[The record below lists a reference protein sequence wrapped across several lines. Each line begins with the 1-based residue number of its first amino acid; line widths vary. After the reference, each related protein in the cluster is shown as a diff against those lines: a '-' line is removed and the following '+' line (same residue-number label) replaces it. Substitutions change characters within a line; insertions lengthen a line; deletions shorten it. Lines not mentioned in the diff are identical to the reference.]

1 MQNDKSCKCL
11 ISGDSLTYAYLP
23 NEAHEDRRL
32 PEEERYTSV
41 LEKAFPEV
49 QISVFSKIGRTIPY
63 LPFEWADFKEA
74 CVGMTK
80 EDFLILFLGANDY
93 LSFGRPDSSRV
104 VAHLREFFQDFEKEG
119 IPFQKNHILYICPPT
134 LDFRGDRSYEAFT
147 TLDGSFNAALTVA
160 CTDMGI
166 SSFDAGSLPL
176 PHFPDGVHI
185 LGSAQNCLGEKLS
198 AYLKETAFFHRI

>member
-1 MQNDKSCKCL
+1 MQNDGSCKCL
-11 ISGDSLTYAYLP
+11 IYGDSLTYAYLP

-41 LEKAFPEV
+41 LEKTFSEV
-49 QISVFSKIGRTIPY
+49 RFSVFSKVGRTIPY

-74 CVGMTK
+74 CAGMK
-80 EDFLILFLGANDY
+80 EEDFLIFFLGVNDY

-104 VAHLREFFQDFEKEG
+104 VAHLREFFQDFHKEG
-119 IPFQKNHILYICPPT
+119 ILFQNSHILYICPPT

-147 TLDGSFNAALTVA
+147 TLDGRLNAALTAA

-185 LGSAQNCLGEKLS
+185 TGNAQRCLGEKLS
-198 AYLKETAFFHRI
+198 AYLKEIAFFRCI

>member
-11 ISGDSLTYAYLP
+11 IYGDSLTYAYLP

-49 QISVFSKIGRTIPY
+49 QISVFSKVGRTIPY

-80 EDFLILFLGANDY
+80 EDFLILFLGVNDY
-93 LSFGRPDSSRV
+93 LSFGPPDSSRV

-147 TLDGSFNAALTVA
+147 TLDGSFNAALTAA

-198 AYLKETAFFHRI
+198 VYLKETAFFHRI

>member
-11 ISGDSLTYAYLP
+11 IYGDSLTYAYLP
-23 NEAHEDRRL
+23 NEGHEDRRL

-49 QISVFSKIGRTIPY
+49 QISVFSKVGRTIPY

-80 EDFLILFLGANDY
+80 EDFLILFLGVNDY

-104 VAHLREFFQDFEKEG
+104 VAHLREFFQDFKKTIFFISARLLWIFGE
-119 IPFQKNHILYICPPT
+119 
-134 LDFRGDRSYEAFT
+134 
-147 TLDGSFNAALTVA
+147 
-160 CTDMGI
+160 TDPM
-166 SSFDAGSLPL
+166 
-176 PHFPDGVHI
+176 
-185 LGSAQNCLGEKLS
+185 KLLRRWMEVS
-198 AYLKETAFFHRI
+198 MRL

>member
-1 MQNDKSCKCL
+1 MQNDGSCKCL
-11 ISGDSLTYAYLP
+11 IYGDSLTYAYLP

-41 LEKAFPEV
+41 LEKTFSEV
-49 QISVFSKIGRTIPY
+49 RFSVFSKVGRTIPY

-74 CVGMTK
+74 CAGMK
-80 EDFLILFLGANDY
+80 EEDFLIFFLGVNDY

-119 IPFQKNHILYICPPT
+119 ILFQNSHILYICPPT

-147 TLDGSFNAALTVA
+147 TLDGSFNAALTAA
-160 CTDMGI
+160 CTDIGI

-185 LGSAQNCLGEKLS
+185 TGNAQRCLGEKLS
-198 AYLKETAFFHRI
+198 AYLKEIAFFHCI

>member
-1 MQNDKSCKCL
+1 MQNDGSCKCL
-11 ISGDSLTYAYLP
+11 IYGDSLTYAYLP
-23 NEAHEDRRL
+23 NEAHEDKRL
-32 PEEERYTSV
+32 PEEERYTSI
-41 LEKAFPEV
+41 LEKTFSEV
-49 QISVFSKIGRTIPY
+49 RFSVFSKVGRTIPY

-74 CVGMTK
+74 CAGMK
-80 EDFLILFLGANDY
+80 EEDFLIFFLGVNDY

-119 IPFQKNHILYICPPT
+119 ILFQNSHILYICPPT
-134 LDFRGDRSYEAFT
+134 LDFRGERSYEAFT
-147 TLDGSFNAALTVA
+147 TLDGRLNAALTAA

-185 LGSAQNCLGEKLS
+185 TGNAQRCLGEKLS
-198 AYLKETAFFHRI
+198 AYLKEIAFFRCI

>member
-11 ISGDSLTYAYLP
+11 IYGDSLTYAYLP

-41 LEKAFPEV
+41 LEKTFSEV
-49 QISVFSKIGRTIPY
+49 RFSVFSKVGRTIPY

-74 CVGMTK
+74 CAGMK
-80 EDFLILFLGANDY
+80 EEDFLIFFLGVNDY

-119 IPFQKNHILYICPPT
+119 ILFQNSHILYICPPT

-147 TLDGSFNAALTVA
+147 TLDGRLNAALTAA

-185 LGSAQNCLGEKLS
+185 TGNAQRCLGEKLS
-198 AYLKETAFFHRI
+198 AYLKEIAFFHCI

>member
-11 ISGDSLTYAYLP
+11 IYGDSLTYAYLP

-41 LEKAFPEV
+41 LEKTFSEV
-49 QISVFSKIGRTIPY
+49 RFSVFSKVGRTIPY

-74 CVGMTK
+74 CAGMK
-80 EDFLILFLGANDY
+80 EEDFLIFFLGVNDY

-198 AYLKETAFFHRI
+198 AYLKETAFFHRN

>member
-11 ISGDSLTYAYLP
+11 IYGDSLTYAYLP

-49 QISVFSKIGRTIPY
+49 QISVFSKVGRTIPY

-74 CVGMTK
+74 CVGMK
-80 EDFLILFLGANDY
+80 EEDFLIFFLGVNDY

-198 AYLKETAFFHRI
+198 VYLKETAFFHRI

>member
-11 ISGDSLTYAYLP
+11 IYGDSLTYAYLP

-32 PEEERYTSV
+32 PEGERYTSV

-49 QISVFSKIGRTIPY
+49 QISVFSKVGRTIPY

-74 CVGMTK
+74 CVGMK
-80 EDFLILFLGANDY
+80 EEDFLIFFLGVNDY

-147 TLDGSFNAALTVA
+147 TLDGSFNAALTAA

-198 AYLKETAFFHRI
+198 VYLKETAFFHRI

>member
-11 ISGDSLTYAYLP
+11 IYGDSLTYAYLP
-23 NEAHEDRRL
+23 NETHEDRRL

-49 QISVFSKIGRTIPY
+49 QISVFSKVGRTIPY

-80 EDFLILFLGANDY
+80 EDFLILFLGVNDY

-147 TLDGSFNAALTVA
+147 TLDGSFNAALTAA

>member
-1 MQNDKSCKCL
+1 MQNDGSCKCL
-11 ISGDSLTYAYLP
+11 IYGDSLTYAYLP

-41 LEKAFPEV
+41 LEKTFSEV
-49 QISVFSKIGRTIPY
+49 RFSVFSKVGRTIPY

-74 CVGMTK
+74 CAGMK
-80 EDFLILFLGANDY
+80 EEDFLIFFLGVNDY

-147 TLDGSFNAALTVA
+147 TLDGSFNAALTAA

>member
-1 MQNDKSCKCL
+1 
-11 ISGDSLTYAYLP
+11 
-23 NEAHEDRRL
+23 
-32 PEEERYTSV
+32 
-41 LEKAFPEV
+41 
-49 QISVFSKIGRTIPY
+49 
-63 LPFEWADFKEA
+63 
-74 CVGMTK
+74 MTK
-80 EDFLILFLGANDY
+80 EDFLILFLGVNDY

-147 TLDGSFNAALTVA
+147 TLDGSFNAALTAA

-198 AYLKETAFFHRI
+198 VYLKETAFFHRI

>member
-1 MQNDKSCKCL
+1 MQNDGLCKCL
-11 ISGDSLTYAYLP
+11 IYGDSLTYAYLP

-41 LEKAFPEV
+41 LEKTFSEV
-49 QISVFSKIGRTIPY
+49 RFSVFSKVGRTIPY

-74 CVGMTK
+74 CAGMK
-80 EDFLILFLGANDY
+80 EEDFLIFFLGVNDY

-147 TLDGSFNAALTVA
+147 TLDGSFNAALTAA

-198 AYLKETAFFHRI
+198 VYLKETAFFHRI

>member
-1 MQNDKSCKCL
+1 MQNDKSCQCL
-11 ISGDSLTYAYLP
+11 IYGDSLTYAYLP
-23 NEAHEDRRL
+23 NEGHEDRRL
-32 PEEERYTSV
+32 PEGERYTSV

-49 QISVFSKIGRTIPY
+49 QISVFSKVGRTIPY

-80 EDFLILFLGANDY
+80 EDFLILVLGVNDY

-166 SSFDAGSLPL
+166 SSFDAGGLPL